1 MIVFHLRIV
10 WELHDV
16 YRICSV
22 FLYRADLLSAI
33 TMIFLVYGK
42 LLAFEVYARMQLAL
56 TELVKQVL
64 GGVLPI
70 ARIAFI
76 YLIVARLIVRVL
88 EARHEVIYATADLV
102 FISVRLFLL
111 ALFIAAHH
119 TFKLFI
125 RAFLLLLEN
134 VREIGRTLGV
144 IELIIVV
151 FVYIGL

>member
-1 MIVFHLRIV
+1 
-10 WELHDV
+10 
-16 YRICSV
+16 
-22 FLYRADLLSAI
+22 
-33 TMIFLVYGK
+33 
-42 LLAFEVYARMQLAL
+42 MQLAL

-70 ARIAFI
+70 AWIAFI